1 MPCCSQ
7 PVSDRAFAAAQL
19 HSKRLVK
26 LDTQYLGSSIISAG
40 GFCLSSL
47 RPYLLVT
54 LCLGTASPDSPH
66 GLGQQRV
73 RASLAASASCLSP
86 VYAYLCPSALFHWLT
101 AAAGVA
107 KHPLQSAA

>member
-1 MPCCSQ
+1 MHEPRHSKACKSVSFAARRHEGSHRVPCCSQ

-47 RPYLLVT
+47 RPYLLE
-54 LCLGTASPDSPH
+54 A
-66 GLGQQRV
+66 QRHRTRLTV
-73 RASLAASASCLSP
+73 SVSNVYGP
-86 VYAYLCPSALFHWLT
+86 V
-101 AAAGVA
+101 
-107 KHPLQSAA
+107 